1 MMQFASKGQW
11 GSGLYF
17 AKESGYSD
25 IYASKGRK
33 MPPGTSTMAPDESE
47 MMLAELLLGDVI
59 EMDRDNDTSMGGQ
72 IAGIRKACNE
82 LKVPPN
88 KSGTQ
93 SRKSPSDGVD
103 VATAV
108 PRATGGDRYNT
119 VRGYTQTDKNV
130 DGKWSKNDDCPR
142 SQVWIVYEN
151 GRACE

>member
-17 AKESGYSD
+17 ANEPGYSH
-25 IYASKGRK
+25 IYASKGK
-33 MPPGTSTMAPDESE
+33 EMPYSGMAPDESE

-88 KSGTQ
+88 KSGTT
-93 SRKSPSDGVD
+93 SRKGADGVD

-108 PRATGGDRYNT
+108 PRATGGARYNT

-130 DGKWSKNDDCPR
+130 GGQWSKNDDCPR